1 MKDIQTVLL
10 YWRFVLKCILKFILL
25 IMFNLLTSSLSGSTL
40 RQRQLNALTLL
51 WESVVVLKNVII
63 TDHSHDKI
71 VSSLI

>member
-63 TDHSHDKI
+63 TDYSHDKI